1 MTSRFN
7 CRIEPALAA
16 IVTAMLLAGCGGGGG
31 GGDSSTAAPVAGAG
45 DRATSLNGTSALMAA
60 PAGLSGNVTC
70 DNLSIGAVSLDT
82 VTVPA
87 NAACRLE
94 GTVLIG
100 SILVNQGAM
109 LDASAVRLNGSVQ
122 AEGAAHV
129 TLSDTSSVGGSVQ
142 LKQGGSAVIDRAQI
156 TGDLQFDAMRGT
168 VSATGN
174 RLGGSLQAVANRGGV
189 NITGNTMNGNLQ
201 CKDNAPAP
209 LASDNVAAS
218 IEDQCVPV
226 SSGGGGGGGSGGA
239 GGGTVPA
246 PGGLS
251 GNVTCNGLRIG
262 AVSLDTVI
270 VPAGASCVLEGTRLI
285 GSIIV
290 GANATLGATGVRV
303 NGNVQAESAASV
315 LLGGVSTVGG
325 SVQLKQGG
333 SATVGGV
340 SIGGDLQIDAMNGP
354 VSASGNAIGG
364 NLQAVGNR
372 GGVSLAANRMIGA
385 LQCKEN
391 QPAPSGSGNIAS
403 IKEDQCR
410 AL

>member
-1 MTSRFN
+1 MTSRFKR
-7 CRIEPALAA
+7 RIEPALAA
-16 IVTAMLLAGCGGGGG
+16 IAAAIVLAGCGGGGDG
-31 GGDSSTAAPVAGAG
+31 GSTAAPAAGAG
-45 DRATSLNGTSALMAA
+45 DRAVSLSGGSALMAA
-60 PAGLSGNVTC
+60 PPGLSGNVTC
-70 DNLSIGAVSLDT
+70 DNLAIGAVSLDT

-109 LDASAVRLNGSVQ
+109 LEASAVRLNGSVQ

-129 TLSDTSSVGGSVQ
+129 TLADASSVGGSVQ
-142 LKQGGSAVIDRAQI
+142 VKQGGSAAIAGAQI
-156 TGDLQFDAMRGT
+156 TGDLQIDSMRGT
-168 VSATGN
+168 VFATGN

-189 NITGNTMNGNLQ
+189 TITGNTMNGNLQ
-201 CKDNAPAP
+201 CKENAPAP

-218 IEDQCVPV
+218 IEDQCVPGA
-226 SSGGGGGGGSGGA
+226 SGGSGGV

-251 GNVTCNGLRIG
+251 GNVTCDGLRIG
-262 AVSLDTVI
+262 AVSLDTVV
-270 VPAGASCVLEGTRLI
+270 VPAGASCVLEGTRLV

-303 NGNVQAESAASV
+303 NGNVQAEGAASV
-315 LLGGVSTVGG
+315 LLGGASAVGG

-354 VSASGNAIGG
+354 VAASGNAIGG

-372 GGVSLAANRMIGA
+372 GGLSLAANRMIGA

-391 QPAPSGSGNIAS
+391 QPAPSGSGNVAS